1 MTRGFLISASAL
13 IVGAAMSG
21 AAFAADAHSAA
32 VVNIAGAQVGNGLA
46 LTGGRQA
53 SSVADRDATIAKDS
67 GAKDSGAKTSTTVTA
82 ALTIPAIG
90 ASGSGNDITFTTNGG
105 GGSSPT
111 ARVLTSAYD
120 NGGLSAAHD
129 ASSPLATGT
138 IASQ

>member
-53 SSVADRDATIAKDS
+53 SSVADRDATI
-67 GAKDSGAKTSTTVTA
+67 AKDSGAKTSTTVTA